1 MTLRKVRYEVDPYNR
16 LVIRETGRKS
26 RVQRF
31 RKVLDGKF
39 KIGPKNSLIYHVKA
53 PDRQGPD
60 APHQVKLRG
69 DWSLTK
75 DHNLQLTLDN
85 RYRQTLGDE
94 LTLQGEI
101 AHAEAHSLLFAVT
114 TRNKDSIS
122 TNILK
127 LEGSWQADKRN
138 QVTFRVKKEAAK
150 YDTLTFEGVWE
161 LDKKHNIIYSYQKR
175 RGKGGSTLTFKGR
188 WDIKGP
194 YSLSYSLSDD
204 SGFELRADA
213 GRLRRD
219 SIKYEIGVGL
229 RPVKRTVVLYGKWT
243 VRRKTGAVTFGL
255 KHGLG
260 KGLDMDL
267 VFSRDIW
274 GPDGQ
279 AFLKLLKS
287 EKEAAITA
295 GIGRRW

>member
-1 MTLRKVRYEVDPYNR
+1 MTLHKVRYEVDPYNR
-16 LVIRETGRKS
+16 LIIGETGRKS

-75 DHNLQLTLDN
+75 EHNLKLTLDN
-85 RYRQTLGDE
+85 WHRQTLGDE

-101 AHAEAHSLLFAVT
+101 AHVEAHTLLFAVT
-114 TRNKDSIS
+114 TRSKDSVS

-127 LEGSWQADKRN
+127 LDGSWQANKHN
-138 QVTFRVKKEAAK
+138 QLTFRVKKEAAK
-150 YDTLTFEGVWE
+150 YDTLTLEGVWE
-161 LDKKHNIIYSYQKR
+161 LDKKHNLIYCYKKR
-175 RGKGGSTLTFKGR
+175 RGKGKSTLTFRGR

-194 YSLSYSLSDD
+194 YALSYSLSDD
-204 SGFELRADA
+204 SGFELRADM
-213 GRLRRD
+213 GRLNRD
-219 SIKYEIGVGL
+219 SIKYEVGVGFK
-229 RPVKRTVVLYGKWT
+229 PVKRTVVLYGKWT
-243 VRRKTGAVTFGL
+243 VKRETGAITFGL

-260 KGLDMDL
+260 KGPEMDL
-267 VFSRDIW
+267 TLSNDIW
-274 GPDGQ
+274 GADGQ